1 MKKRK
6 FHYEF
11 DAKKFANREKIIEQF
26 KKMYQKN
33 AKEVFEVIWKN
44 DNLKNSLFGKNI
56 TKNDALLDFTELI
69 KNTNSNLYNFI
80 KN

>member
-1 MKKRK
+1 
-6 FHYEF
+6 
-11 DAKKFANREKIIEQF
+11 
-26 KKMYQKN
+26 MYQKN